1 MSLLAQ
7 IEPSWVSPLT
17 MIPAWAV
24 TDEAK
29 AFALGFAF
37 ALLVRFM
44 RSMIKNLKRAGTER
58 ID

>member
-1 MSLLAQ
+1 
-7 IEPSWVSPLT
+7 
-17 MIPAWAV
+17 MIPEWAV